1 MYSGLRNPQTNYEIN
16 HGTDKHVLEQ
26 CTEEKDLGVVF
37 YPELRFDN
45 RITAA
50 VGKANRK
57 LDIIRRAFSG
67 IKNEVFI
74 KLYKRLV
81 R

>member
-1 MYSGLRNPQTNYEIN
+1 MYSVLRNPQTDYEIS

-26 CTEEKDLGVVF
+26 CTEEKDLMGAVF

-45 RITAA
+45 HITEA

-57 LDIIRRAFSG
+57 LDIIRRAFSE
-67 IKNEVFI
+67 IKNEM
-74 KLYKRLV
+74 YKIV
-81 R
+81 